1 MDGGFDGSF
10 VGREGKSVFRVS
22 IPVII
27 FSFRVVLCNRPAT
40 RGPAD
45 LPGVLLCW
53 KLSAGLCSWRLVI

>member
-27 FSFRVVLCNRPAT
+27 YSFRVVLCNRPAT

-45 LPGVLLCW
+45 LPGSAAVLE
-53 KLSAGLCSWRLVI
+53 A